1 MNRVGDVA
9 VVMRILPEDA
19 DRDINT
25 IMSAAKEKLKGKCT
39 LNKVEVQDVAFGLK
53 VVRLEIIIPDEEGKI
68 DSVEAALSGI
78 DGVGQV
84 DTEDMTLV

>member
-1 MNRVGDVA
+1 MMGDVA

-19 DRDINT
+19 DRDINA
-25 IMSAAKEKLKGKCT
+25 IMGAAKDRLKDKCT
-39 LNKVEVQDVAFGLK
+39 INKVEVQEVAFGLK
-53 VVRLEIIIPDEEGKI
+53 AVRLEIIIPDEEGKI
-68 DSVEAALSGI
+68 DSVEAVLSGI